1 MYNTNSA
8 SNTLIGKSFLTKT
21 LYIISVFTLIVLLT
35 ISCSSND
42 TQSSDSFTD
51 NTSLESRDQFGINS
65 ETIIS
70 LTAYDSIGVELGDAN
85 YVFGAISEAKTGPN
99 GNIYVLDRM
108 KCTIFKYSP
117 EGEFIQRIGR
127 EGNAPGELLQSY
139 FFAVMDDRSI
149 SLHDAENGWIRFDS
163 TGECVNS
170 GIMIIPRPFPLQFM
184 ALDSVNILG
193 MINELGRDDN
203 ALLTT
208 QRICLWNANSPE
220 PIIAEYFSKE
230 YSIEIGENYQLN
242 MRDLVEIDYFPIL
255 FTAGNDFVCI
265 APEPRTEP
273 VLYLYHKDSS
283 VVDTLVLPY
292 PEVVRTEAELSARK
306 QYVEELFY
314 ATTNRNQT
322 VEWEPFG
329 NKPMILSLGVDSL
342 NRIWVQRGFEVE
354 PTFDLYDASGTH
366 LATAVLSGRNDT
378 FHWIFHISRHGILAI
393 PEDPESFY
401 SVYLIQFQNNDR

>member
-1 MYNTNSA
+1 MNCTKFIIIL
-8 SNTLIGKSFLTKT
+8 TLLM
-21 LYIISVFTLIVLLT
+21 
-35 ISCSSND
+35 ISCSSENNQELD
-42 TQSSDSFTD
+42 CPTD
-51 NTSLESRDQFGINS
+51 NTSLENSDQFGINS
-65 ETIIS
+65 ETMIS
-70 LTAYDSIGVELGDAN
+70 LTAYDSIGVELGDTN

-139 FFAVMDDRSI
+139 FFAVMDDHSI
-149 SLHDAENGWIRFDS
+149 SLDDGQNGWIRFDS
-163 TGECVNS
+163 TGECTNS
-170 GIMIIPRPFPLQFM
+170 GIMLRPNPMQFM

-193 MINELGRDDN
+193 MINELGRNDN

-208 QRICLWNANSPE
+208 KRICLWNANSPE
-220 PIIAEYFSKE
+220 PIITEYFSKE
-230 YSIEIGENYQLN
+230 YSIEIGENSQLN
-242 MRDLVEIDYFPIL
+242 WRDLVEIDYFPIL
-255 FTAGNDFVCI
+255 FTAGDNFVCI

-292 PEVVRTEAELSARK
+292 PEVARTEEELAERK

-314 ATTNRNQT
+314 ATTNRRR
-322 VEWEPFG
+322 VEWEPFR

-354 PTFDLYDASGTH
+354 PTFDLYDLSGAH

-378 FHWIFHISRHGILAI
+378 FHWTFDISRYGILAI

-401 SVYLIQFQNNDR
+401 SVYLIQFQGSDR